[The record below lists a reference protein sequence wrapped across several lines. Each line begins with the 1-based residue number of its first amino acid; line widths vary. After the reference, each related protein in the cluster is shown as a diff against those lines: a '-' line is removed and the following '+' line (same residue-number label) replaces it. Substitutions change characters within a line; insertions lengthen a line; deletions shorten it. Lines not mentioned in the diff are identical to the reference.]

1 MPYAIMR
8 FKKTASGGIVPA
20 QHHNER
26 EKKAYKSNPD
36 IDLSR
41 IANDYHV
48 IKPDKPYKTFINSR
62 IHGAG
67 CRTRKDSVLM
77 VETVLTATPEFLNN
91 LPPEKQ
97 REFFHHAVLFFERE
111 IGRENIV
118 SAIVHMDEKTP
129 HMHLCF
135 VPLTKDNRLSAKEI
149 IGNREKLCKWQD
161 KYHEHM
167 AEKFPALQRGLSAVE
182 TKRKHI
188 PTWMLKK
195 ASGIENEGQRILE
208 LFESMNRLN
217 TPKVKDELLTRFPAW
232 MKKVDV
238 LSAQIRKSN
247 LDLEQWK
254 SKAKEAKD
262 ESKYYQEQ
270 TEALREKF
278 KRMHGQ
284 LSAMQDFKKY
294 MTPERRE
301 EFMKLMKE
309 SLRNGYLR

>member
-20 QHHNER
+20 QRHNER

-48 IKPDKPYKTFINSR
+48 IKPDKPYKAFVNTR
-62 IHGAG
+62 IQEAG

-91 LPPEKQ
+91 LSPEKQ

-111 IGRENIV
+111 NGRENIV

-161 KYHEHM
+161 RYHEHM
-167 AEKFPALQRGLSAVE
+167 TKKFPALQRGLSAVE

-195 ASGIENEGQRILE
+195 ASDIENEGQQILE

-217 TPKVKDELLTRFPAW
+217 TPKVKEELLTKFPAW
-232 MKKVDV
+232 MKK
-238 LSAQIRKSN
+238 S
-247 LDLEQWK
+247 
-254 SKAKEAKD
+254 
-262 ESKYYQEQ
+262 
-270 TEALREKF
+270 
-278 KRMHGQ
+278 
-284 LSAMQDFKKY
+284 
-294 MTPERRE
+294 
-301 EFMKLMKE
+301 
-309 SLRNGYLR
+309 